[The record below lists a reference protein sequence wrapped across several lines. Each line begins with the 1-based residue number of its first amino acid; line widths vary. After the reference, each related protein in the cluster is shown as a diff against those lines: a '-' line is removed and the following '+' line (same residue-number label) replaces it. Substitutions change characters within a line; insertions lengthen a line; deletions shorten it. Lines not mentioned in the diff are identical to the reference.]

1 MSLFYEV
8 EDAIIAR
15 LEAKFAALNPLP
27 KVKHGSD
34 LANIKDKSQGDLTV
48 FVAYNG
54 ISEVK
59 EASETVRCIGTVTN
73 EYMIVVVARS
83 AKDNDSRFGTR
94 ELADPVLEKV
104 ISALMGWQPLAK
116 TEQLRL
122 NGSLEP
128 VYQNGFGYFT
138 LVFTHRESV
147 RGEP

>member
-1 MSLFYEV
+1 MSLFYQV

-15 LEAKFAALNPLP
+15 LEAKFATLNPLP

-104 ISALMGWQPLAK
+104 IAALMGWQPLAK

-122 NGSLEP
+122 DGSLEP

-138 LVFTHRESV
+138 LVFTHRKSV

>member
-1 MSLFYEV
+1 MSLFYQV
-8 EDAIIAR
+8 EDAIITR
-15 LEAKFAALNPLP
+15 LEAKFAPLNPLP

-104 ISALMGWQPLAK
+104 IAALMGWQPLAK

-122 NGSLEP
+122 DGSLEP

-138 LVFTHRESV
+138 LVFTHRKSV

>member
-15 LEAKFAALNPLP
+15 LEAKFATLNPLP

-104 ISALMGWQPLAK
+104 IAALMGWQPLAK

-122 NGSLEP
+122 DGSLEP

-138 LVFTHRESV
+138 LVFTHRKSV

>member
-1 MSLFYEV
+1 MSLFYQV
-8 EDAIIAR
+8 EDAIITR
-15 LEAKFAALNPLP
+15 LEAKFASLNPLP

-59 EASETVRCIGTVTN
+59 EASETVRTIGTVTN

-104 ISALMGWQPLAK
+104 IAALMGWQPLAK

-138 LVFTHRESV
+138 LVFTHRKSV